1 MRCQRGRQGRLA
13 RRFSTQYGDAQQG
26 QAHFKTIVSGAAGA
40 DFFQARQPAAAI
52 KTKMPYSTAVSGK
65 PLWMYK
71 ATYRMSTTIQTIQ
84 FSSFLRDN
92 RNCPTR
98 LPAVRKP
105 SAWGTSV
112 SVVVSS
118 QAISMKPITQPA
130 AQASQPR
137 PFRRVTGRVLPPL
150 AGCSHWY
157 QPQNETLMNSSCK
170 AMSPYRRDSKNTK
183 P

>member
-105 SAWGTSV
+105 SALGTSV
-112 SVVVSS
+112 SVEVSS
-118 QAISMKPITQPA
+118 QAIRAKPM
-130 AQASQPR
+130 AQAIMLASQPR
-137 PFRRVTGRVLPPL
+137 PVKTVTGSTGAPL
-150 AGCSHWY
+150 SGCSHWY
-157 QPQNETLMNSSCK
+157 QPQNETLINTSCK
-170 AMSPYRRDSKNTK
+170 TMSPYRRESKKTK